1 MSEGVGN
8 KNYTQSIK
16 IKKTIIFII
25 CVLLSIISL
34 LPFWLT
40 FVNASRTSSEIQGS
54 LTLIPGSHLFENI
67 NGVLARKSELN
78 IMQGFRNSLFVS
90 TMVTACALLFATAT
104 AYGLTVY
111 QFKLRDAAFTFIMAI
126 MMIPQQVSII
136 GFYKLCSNLNI
147 LDNYAA
153 LILPSIATPTIV
165 FYMRQY
171 MKGAL
176 SVSLVEAAR
185 IDGCNEFRTFFTIA
199 LPIMVP
205 AVATQGIFAFIT
217 AWNNFFTPSIILSDK
232 TKFTLPIQIGLM
244 KSDQFRTDY
253 GQVYSGVVMAMLPLI
268 IVYILLSK
276 FIVEGVAAGG
286 VKE

>member
-1 MSEGVGN
+1 MSTSAGQKPGQGQV
-8 KNYTQSIK
+8 KK
-16 IKKTIIFII
+16 IVIFII
-25 CVLLSIISL
+25 CILLSIISL

-40 FVNASRTSSEIQGS
+40 FVNASRTSSEIQSG
-54 LTLIPGSHLFENI
+54 LTLIPG
-67 NGVLARKSELN
+67 GVLVENVKNVMARSDLN
-78 IMQGFRNSLFVS
+78 ILSGFKNSLFLSV
-90 TMVTACALLFATAT
+90 MVTACSLLFATAT

-126 MMIPQQVSII
+126 MMVPQQVSII
-136 GFYKLCSNLNI
+136 GFYKLCNDLGLINSF
-147 LDNYAA
+147 AA
-153 LILPSIATPTIV
+153 IILPAIAAPPIA

-185 IDGCNEFRTFFTIA
+185 IDGCNEFRTFFTIS
-199 LPIMVP
+199 LPIMTP
-205 AVATQGIFAFIT
+205 ALATQGIFAFIT
-217 AWNNFFTPSIILSDK
+217 AWNNYFTPSIILQK
-232 TKFTLPIQIGLM
+232 ATKYTLPIQIAQM
-244 KSDQFRTDY
+244 KSDTFRTDY
-253 GQVYSGVVMAMLPLI
+253 GQVYAGVFVAMLPLI

>member
-1 MSEGVGN
+1 MSTSAGQKPGQGKV
-8 KNYTQSIK
+8 KK
-16 IKKTIIFII
+16 IVIFVI

-34 LPFWLT
+34 LPFWIT
-40 FVNASRTSSEIQGS
+40 FVNASRTSADIQHG
-54 LTLIPGSHLFENI
+54 LTLIPGGQLFENI
-67 NGVLARKSELN
+67 KNVLARSDLDIKS
-78 IMQGFRNSLFVS
+78 GFLNSLFVS
-90 TMVTACALLFATAT
+90 TMVTACSLLFATAT

-136 GFYKLCSNLNI
+136 GFYKLCSMLGLLNSFGAI
-147 LDNYAA
+147 
-153 LILPSIATPTIV
+153 ILPAIAAPPIA

-176 SVSLVEAAR
+176 SISLVEAAR
-185 IDGCNEFRTFFTIA
+185 IDGCNEFRTFFTIS
-199 LPIMVP
+199 LPIMTP
-205 AVATQGIFAFIT
+205 ALATQGIMAFIQ
-217 AWNNFFTPSIILSDK
+217 AWNNFFTPSIVLTDK
-232 TKFTLPIQIGLM
+232 TKYTLPIQIAQM
-244 KSDQFRTDY
+244 KSDTFRTDY
-253 GQVYSGVVMAMLPLI
+253 GQVYSGIFLAILPLV

>member
-1 MSEGVGN
+1 MSTSAGQKPGQGN
-8 KNYTQSIK
+8 VKK
-16 IKKTIIFII
+16 IVIFIL

-40 FVNASRTSSEIQGS
+40 FVNASRTSEAIQSGLS
-54 LTLIPGSHLFENI
+54 MIPGSKLFDNVK
-67 NGVLARKSELN
+67 NVLARPDLN
-78 IMQGFRNSLFVS
+78 IMLGFRNSLFVS
-90 TMVTACALLFATAT
+90 TMVTVCSLLFATAT

-111 QFKLRDAAFTFIMAI
+111 QFKLKDAAFTFIMAI

-136 GFYKLCSNLNI
+136 GFYRLCHNMGILNSF
-147 LDNYAA
+147 AA
-153 LILPSIATPTIV
+153 IILPAIAAPPIA

-176 SVSLVEAAR
+176 SISLVEAAR
-185 IDGCNEFRTFFTIA
+185 IDGCNEFRTFFTIS
-199 LPIMVP
+199 LPIMTP
-205 AVATQGIFAFIT
+205 ALATQGIMAFIQ
-217 AWNNFFTPSIILSDK
+217 AWNNFFTPSIVLTEK
-232 TKFTLPIQIGLM
+232 TKYTLPIQIAQM
-244 KSDQFRTDY
+244 KSDTFRTDY
-253 GQVYSGVVMAMLPLI
+253 GQVYAGVFVAMLPLI

>member
-1 MSEGVGN
+1 
-8 KNYTQSIK
+8 
-16 IKKTIIFII
+16 
-25 CVLLSIISL
+25 
-34 LPFWLT
+34 
-40 FVNASRTSSEIQGS
+40 
-54 LTLIPGSHLFENI
+54 
-67 NGVLARKSELN
+67 
-78 IMQGFRNSLFVS
+78 MQGFRNSLFVS

-253 GQVYSGVVMAMLPLI
+253 GQVYSGVFMAMLPLI

>member
-1 MSEGVGN
+1 MSTSAGQKPGQGN
-8 KNYTQSIK
+8 AKRIV
-16 IKKTIIFII
+16 IFVL

-40 FVNASRTSSEIQGS
+40 FVNASRTSAQIQSGLS
-54 LTLIPGSHLFENI
+54 IIPGSQLFQNI
-67 NGVLARKSELN
+67 KSVLARTDLN
-78 IMQGFRNSLFVS
+78 IMSGFKNSLFVS
-90 TMVTACALLFATAT
+90 SMVTICSLLFATAT

-136 GFYKLCSNLNI
+136 GFYKLCANIGLLNSFGAI
-147 LDNYAA
+147 
-153 LILPSIATPTIV
+153 ILPAIAAPPIA

-176 SVSLVEAAR
+176 SISLVEAAR
-185 IDGCNEFRTFFTIA
+185 IDGCNEFRTFFTIS
-199 LPIMVP
+199 LPIMTP
-205 AVATQGIFAFIT
+205 ALATQGIMAFIQ
-217 AWNNFFTPSIILSDK
+217 AWNNFFTPSIVLTEK
-232 TKFTLPIQIGLM
+232 TKYTLPIQIAQM
-244 KSDQFRTDY
+244 KSDTFRTDY
-253 GQVYSGVVMAMLPLI
+253 GQVYSGIFLAILPLVV
-268 IVYILLSK
+268 VYILLSK

>member
-1 MSEGVGN
+1 MSTSAGQKPGQG
-8 KNYTQSIK
+8 KTKK
-16 IKKTIIFII
+16 IVIFVL

-34 LPFWLT
+34 LPFWIT
-40 FVNASRTSSEIQGS
+40 FVNASRTSEAIQHG
-54 LTLIPGSHLFENI
+54 LTIIPGGELFKNI
-67 NGVLARKSELN
+67 KNVLGRSDLN
-78 IMQGFRNSLFVS
+78 IMSGFKNSLFVS
-90 TMVTACALLFATAT
+90 TMVTACSLLFATAT

-136 GFYKLCSNLNI
+136 GFYKLCDMLGLLNSFGAI
-147 LDNYAA
+147 
-153 LILPSIATPTIV
+153 ILPAIAAPPIA

-176 SVSLVEAAR
+176 SISLVEAAR
-185 IDGCNEFRTFFTIA
+185 IDGCNEFRTFFTIS
-199 LPIMVP
+199 LPIMTP
-205 AVATQGIFAFIT
+205 ALATQGIMAFIQ
-217 AWNNFFTPSIILSDK
+217 AWNNFFTPSIVLTDK
-232 TKFTLPIQIGLM
+232 TKYTLPIQIAQM
-244 KSDQFRTDY
+244 KSDTFRTDY
-253 GQVYSGVVMAMLPLI
+253 GQVYSGIFLAILPLV

>member
-1 MSEGVGN
+1 MSTSAGQKPGQGN
-8 KNYTQSIK
+8 AKRIV
-16 IKKTIIFII
+16 IFVL

-40 FVNASRTSSEIQGS
+40 FVNASRTSAQIQSGLS
-54 LTLIPGSHLFENI
+54 IIPGSQLFQNI
-67 NGVLARKSELN
+67 KSVLARTDLN
-78 IMQGFRNSLFVS
+78 IMSGFKNSLFVS
-90 TMVTACALLFATAT
+90 SMVTICSLLFATAT

-136 GFYKLCSNLNI
+136 GFYKLCANIGLLNSFG
-147 LDNYAA
+147 A
-153 LILPSIATPTIV
+153 LILPAIAAPPIA

-176 SVSLVEAAR
+176 SISLVEAAR
-185 IDGCNEFRTFFTIA
+185 IDGCNEFRTFFTIS
-199 LPIMVP
+199 LPIMTP
-205 AVATQGIFAFIT
+205 ALATQGIMAFIQ
-217 AWNNFFTPSIILSDK
+217 AWNNFFTPSIVLTEK
-232 TKFTLPIQIGLM
+232 TKYTLPIQIAQM
-244 KSDQFRTDY
+244 KSDTFRTDY
-253 GQVYSGVVMAMLPLI
+253 GQVYSGIFLAILPLVV
-268 IVYILLSK
+268 VYILLSK